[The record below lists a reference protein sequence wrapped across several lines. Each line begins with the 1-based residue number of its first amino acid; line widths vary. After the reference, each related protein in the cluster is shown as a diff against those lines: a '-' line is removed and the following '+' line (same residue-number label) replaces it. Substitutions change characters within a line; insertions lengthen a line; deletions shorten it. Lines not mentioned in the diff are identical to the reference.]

1 MANDAIFSTLV
12 FLDVSTN
19 RYFFSIYALT
29 TTYAEQHKRC
39 AIPSTQRR

>member
-1 MANDAIFSTLV
+1 MANDAVFSTLV

-29 TTYAEQHKRC
+29 TTYPEQHKRC
-39 AIPSTQRR
+39 ATPSTPGR